1 MLLCQAGDLIP
12 RDANASEPIAATI
25 RSTSG
30 ASADK
35 QTHHL
40 PDTANLMSN
49 MVFEQLTYFSD
60 SQKVTVLSHTDTHR
74 TGTLRLELFPNV
86 SYRLFY

>member
-1 MLLCQAGDLIP
+1 MLTPVNPLLLPLDP
-12 RDANASEPIAATI
+12 PVEPL
-25 RSTSG
+25 
-30 ASADK
+30 
-35 QTHHL
+35 QTNRRNNHHL

-49 MVFEQLTYFSD
+49 MVFEQPTYFSD